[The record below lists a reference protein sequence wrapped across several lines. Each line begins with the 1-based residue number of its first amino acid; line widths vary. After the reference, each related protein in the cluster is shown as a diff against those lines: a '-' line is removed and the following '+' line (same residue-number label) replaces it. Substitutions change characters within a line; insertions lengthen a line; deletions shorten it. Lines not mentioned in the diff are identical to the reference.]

1 MKKLILYTGVLMALL
16 LSTGNF
22 AQAQHK
28 KISSQGQGAIIG
40 GAGGAVV
47 GGIVGHG
54 VGGALIGG
62 AIGAGGRQI
71 GQPADSYMHSRRWNS
86 QERAGEGQH
95 PEGQRSAASCC
106 VDSRVRSRFHRRGAV
121 GDSSGQQLRAIYVQP
136 RSAPGVPSA
145 PRRQHG

>member
-1 MKKLILYTGVLMALL
+1 MKKLIIYTSAVILFMVGSANL
-16 LSTGNF
+16 

-62 AIGAGGRQI
+62 AIGAGGGYII
-71 GQPADSYMHSRRWNS
+71 GNEHRRHAEK
-86 QERAGEGQH
+86 ERAI
-95 PEGQRSAASCC
+95 AY
-106 VDSRVRSRFHRRGAV
+106 RRAYYHKHHHYPN
-121 GDSSGQQLRAIYVQP
+121 AYVYQK
-136 RSAPGVPSA
+136 R
-145 PRRQHG
+145 